1 MRVIPASIKSYIGVK
16 HEQDP
21 HDFQYRPSRE
31 TMSERYQER
40 DQVSSEFNNKNQKYT
55 SLSYRRMESIR
66 AMQGS
71 LY

>member
-1 MRVIPASIKSYIGVK
+1 
-16 HEQDP
+16 
-21 HDFQYRPSRE
+21 
-31 TMSERYQER
+31 MSERYQER
-40 DQVSSEFNNKNQKYT
+40 NQVSSEFDNKNQKYT